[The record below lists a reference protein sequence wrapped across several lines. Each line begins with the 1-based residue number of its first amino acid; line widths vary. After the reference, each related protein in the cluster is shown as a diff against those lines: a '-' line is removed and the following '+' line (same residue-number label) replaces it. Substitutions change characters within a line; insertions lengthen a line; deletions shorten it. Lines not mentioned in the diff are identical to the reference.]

1 MKPVEMLRVLCWHL
15 ILSDMPCT
23 PTVLFSRNMIE
34 PVSRKPWFW
43 VLAMLICSCVAAQE
57 PPAKPNE
64 HNWHGAWM
72 ATAGP
77 AHSFRG
83 RWWANLLPA
92 THNAANGSWTLLSDT
107 NQILLEGTW
116 SARKSSRGWQGTW
129 SARVGQG
136 QTFSGTWECDAPDLD
151 DKTFEDLLKRTMEK
165 QVSGSWQRGRMQGG
179 WWLQGP
185 G

>member
-1 MKPVEMLRVLCWHL
+1 MHTHRGMLPFVNMIKPV
-15 ILSDMPCT
+15 SG
-23 PTVLFSRNMIE
+23 
-34 PVSRKPWFW
+34 KPWLW
-43 VLAMLICSCVAAQE
+43 VLAVLACSCVVAQE
-57 PPAKPNE
+57 PSANPNE
-64 HNWHGAWM
+64 HNWRGTWM

-83 RWWANLLPA
+83 RWWASLLPA
-92 THNAANGSWTLLSDT
+92 THNAASGSWTLLSDT

-116 SARKSSRGWQGTW
+116 SARKSARAWQGRW
-129 SARVGQG
+129 SARVGGG
-136 QTFSGTWECDAPDLD
+136 QSFSGTWECDAPDLN

-165 QVSGSWQRGRMQGG
+165 QVSGTWQRGRVQGG